1 MSSQTEI
8 MPVPS
13 EAIRDLVAI
22 VGKENVLAG
31 ADELMVYECDAYT
44 LEKRPPGVVVLPNST
59 AEVAAIAKVCA
70 RFKLPI
76 IPRGAGTSLSGS
88 VLAVTGGVMVGL
100 TRMNRILEV
109 DFPNRRALVEAGVV
123 NAWVTNRVKP
133 QGLLYAPD
141 PSSQPACTIGGNVG
155 TNSGGPHTLKY
166 GVTTNHVLGL
176 EMVMPDGEV
185 IWFGTTPDGGE
196 HVEGYD
202 LRGV

>member
-1 MSSQTEI
+1 MSSPSEI
-8 MPVPS
+8 VPVPS
-13 EAIRDLVAI
+13 EAIQDLVAI

-88 VLAVTGGVMVGL
+88 VLAVTGGVMLGL

-109 DFPNRRALVEAGVV
+109 DFPNPRALVEAGGGESRGVQ
-123 NAWVTNRVKP
+123 TRE
-133 QGLLYAPD
+133 APRPPLPPP
-141 PSSQPACTIGGNVG
+141 PSP
-155 TNSGGPHTLKY
+155 P
-166 GVTTNHVLGL
+166 
-176 EMVMPDGEV
+176 PPPPPRGEV
-185 IWFGTTPDGGE
+185 GAKT
-196 HVEGYD
+196 
-202 LRGV
+202 